1 MEEAREKIVAATGA
15 TAEFANWPV
24 IEQKTTRQ

>member
-1 MEEAREKIVAATGA
+1 MQGAREKIAEATGA

-24 IEQKTTRQ
+24 IEYKRTSR